1 MKEKILVT
9 GGAGFIGSHIIEDLL
24 KEGYRVAVYDN
35 FSSGRRENL
44 SAVIDDIELIE
55 ADILDYE
62 TLKKSAKGCDIISH
76 QAAQLEIFKCLDD
89 PIADLEVNTIG
100 TLNVF
105 KAAVANEVKKV
116 INASSACVYGQANY
130 IPQDEEHPKNPNW
143 PYGVSKLAAE
153 KYAAIYHQRHNID
166 IFDLRYAI
174 IYGEREWLGRVLT
187 MFLIRA
193 LQGKAP
199 VVFGKGEQLR
209 DFTYVKDV
217 VKLNNLLLKD
227 NIKGHRVYN
236 VSTGI
241 GTSISELAKI
251 VIQVAGL
258 DCQPIFEEVAE
269 GKASRF
275 MPERKRIPSELDKMV
290 LSYKKAKKDLDWSPK
305 LSLRE
310 GIKREY
316 EWIKKNQ
323 KFWRIEGEIKV

>member
-1 MKEKILVT
+1 MNEKILVT
-9 GGAGFIGSHIIEDLL
+9 GGAGFIGSHIVEDLL
-24 KEGYRVAVYDN
+24 KEGYQVSVYDN

-44 SAVIDDIELIE
+44 SAIIDDIELIE

-62 TLKKSAKGCDIISH
+62 TLKKSVKGCDIISH

-89 PIADLEVNTIG
+89 PIVDLEVNTIG
-100 TLNVF
+100 TLNVL
-105 KAAVANEVKKV
+105 KAAVENGIKK
-116 INASSACVYGQANY
+116 IISASSACVYGQAKY

-153 KYAAIYHQRHNID
+153 KYTDIYHQRHNID

-187 MFLIRA
+187 MFLTRA
-193 LQGKAP
+193 LKGKAP
-199 VVFGKGEQLR
+199 VVFGKGAQLR

-227 NIKGHRVYN
+227 SIKGHRVYN

-258 DCQPIFEEVAE
+258 NCQPIFEDVPE

-290 LSYKKAKKDLDWSPK
+290 LSYEKAKKDLSWRPESF
-305 LSLRE
+305 LEE
-310 GIKREY
+310 GVKKEY
-316 EWIKKNQ
+316 EWIKENQ
-323 KFWRIEGEIKV
+323 EFWKIEGEIKV